1 MNAVVGGLIA
11 LAVLIL
17 LAVVAVLLVERR
29 RSGRQTPA
37 ERYRRDVANLQY
49 KPQTWKT
56 KRAAATR
63 AQKHKLWAAGAA
75 GAAGGYVVGTS
86 GTGGRRKWLWRRR
99 LRWWRLRRGRRRLR
113 GLLSRLSRRPPSAV
127 YSPVKF
133 GARFSNIAVMPSVR
147 SLDGRNAEFH
157 AAT

>member
-37 ERYRRDVANLQY
+37 ERYRREVANLQY

-86 GTGGRRKWLWRRR
+86 GTGAG
-99 LRWWRLRRGRRRLR
+99 G
-113 GLLSRLSRRPPSAV
+113 GSGC
-127 YSPVKF
+127 
-133 GARFSNIAVMPSVR
+133 GAGGCGGGGCGGGGGGCGGGS
-147 SLDGRNAEFH
+147 
-157 AAT
+157 